1 MYTHNKHHQNVKD
14 VKGEVKGEAGI
25 IQVVKENQ
33 VKRVRRDKLVLV
45 ISMRL
50 MQEWKNGMRKDELQ
64 LIS

>member
-1 MYTHNKHHQNVKD
+1 
-14 VKGEVKGEAGI
+14 
-25 IQVVKENQ
+25 VVKENQ

>member
-1 MYTHNKHHQNVKD
+1 MYTMYTHNKHHQNVKD

-50 MQEWKNGMRKDELQ
+50 MQE
-64 LIS
+64 